1 MVDHVD
7 RRVAS
12 WDFSMLVFVL
22 ELSCISCVIPECQ
35 MSLCI
40 FILKRLILKIEAI
53 SFGVTPSSTVIA
65 CGSVV
70 LSVWWYC
77 LIVPAF
83 RGIIARP
90 LTDLAR
96 FVPIVVIGGIL
107 VFFPFVFPTYHH
119 RVPLESTKSTAWLLW
134 RLCCLVLLGAV
145 WFRPSWFHCLDKAW
159 TVHNVVLRTST
170 SEALGLVHVGY
181 SCNSR
186 FRLGI

>member
-1 MVDHVD
+1 M
-7 RRVAS
+7 
-12 WDFSMLVFVL
+12 
-22 ELSCISCVIPECQ
+22 E
-35 MSLCI
+35 
-40 FILKRLILKIEAI
+40 KEAR

-83 RGIIARP
+83 RGIISRP
-90 LTDLAR
+90 LTVMAKC
-96 FVPIVVIGGIL
+96 VPIVVTGGIL

-119 RVPLESTKSTAWLLW
+119 RVSRMTTESTAWLLW

-145 WFRPSWFHCLDKAW
+145 WFRPSWPHCLDKAW

-170 SEALGLVHVGY
+170 SDAFRLIHVRD
-181 SCNSR
+181 SCNSGFR
-186 FRLGI
+186 FGIQLG

>member
-12 WDFSMLVFVL
+12 WDFSMLVSVL
-22 ELSCISCVIPECQ
+22 EMFCIPWIIFECH
-35 MSLCI
+35 MSLSI
-40 FILKRLILKIEAI
+40 SILGRLMLGQEV
-53 SFGVTPSSTVIA
+53 GVTHSSMVIA
-65 CGSVV
+65 CRVRV
-70 LSVWWYC
+70 LSVRGYH

-83 RGIIARP
+83 RGIVARP
-90 LTDLAR
+90 LANLAK
-96 FVPIVVIGGIL
+96 FVSVVINGSTHL
-107 VFFPFVFPTYHH
+107 VPFVLSAYHH
-119 RVPLESTKSTAWLLW
+119 CVSRKTTESTAWLLW

-145 WFRPSWFHCLDKAW
+145 WFRPSWPHCLDKAW